1 MSGPFSNLTTTVR
14 SWTAR
19 LRASLRNPA
28 TLVAAASAFVVL
40 LLVLDAF
47 ARPGGGHTYSGE
59 GSTPSGGSSS
69 SGGWSVSSDGGDS
82 DSALL
87 DIFIVLLQL
96 CFTHPK
102 IGIPLMLLFLAV
114 LGFAAFRGTIRSKYR
129 GWTSRSSHA
138 EQTDEIQEAGP
149 ARHGTLD
156 DLRAID
162 PGFSSILFE
171 DFLYLLYTEAQ
182 QARGGNR
189 LELLSAYLPGN
200 AREALAKRVAGEV
213 RGVVIGALRV
223 VSVSGLAGNE
233 DPTVEVEFEAN
244 YEEKMGPTANP
255 QGYYVVERW
264 VLTRKRSVK
273 SRAPTSVRMLGC
285 PSCGAP
291 LDVVV
296 AGHCSHC
303 RQQVDGGTFDWV
315 VSSVRLMHSA
325 TRGPQLTGHTP
336 ERGTNLPSVV
346 DPRMRANLK
355 ALMTRDPQ
363 FTWPAF
369 LARVGLVYGEFNA
382 AWSNRDLAR
391 MRPFLS
397 DNLFQGQTYWVDTY
411 KAQRLRNV
419 NERARITKIVPA
431 KVTSDKHFDAV
442 TVRLYAIGLDYTV
455 SDADGQVLGGS
466 KHKERAY
473 SEYWTFIRGA
483 SRSGAPVTE
492 KACPNC
498 GGPLKINMAG
508 HCDYC
513 KVKVTTGEF
522 DWVLSKI
529 EQDDSYLG

>member
-1 MSGPFSNLTTTVR
+1 MRGPLSNPRSTVR
-14 SWTAR
+14 SWMAR

-28 TLVAAASAFVVL
+28 TLLAAATACAVL
-40 LLVLDAF
+40 LLVVDAL

-69 SGGWSVSSDGGDS
+69 SDGWSVSSDGGDS

-87 DIFIVLLQL
+87 DIFLILLQL

-114 LGFAAFRGTIRSKYR
+114 LGFAAFQGTIRSKYR
-129 GWTSRSSHA
+129 SWTSRSSRS
-138 EQTDEIQEAGP
+138 EQASETREVPP
-149 ARHGTLD
+149 ALHGTLD

-162 PGFSSILFE
+162 PGFSTILFE
-171 DFLYLLYTEAQ
+171 DFLYLLYAEAQ

-189 LELLSAYLPGN
+189 LEVLSAYLSSD
-200 AREALAKRVAGEV
+200 AREALAQRIAGEV

-223 VSVSGLAGNE
+223 VSVSGVSEND
-233 DPTVEVEFEAN
+233 DPTVEIEFEVN
-244 YEEKMGPTANP
+244 YEEKMGPTATP

-264 VLTRKRSVK
+264 VVTRKRGVK
-273 SRAPTSVRMLGC
+273 SRPPTPVRMLGC

-296 AGHCSHC
+296 AGRCSHC
-303 RQQVDGGTFDWV
+303 QQQVDGGTFDWV
-315 VSSVRLMHSA
+315 VSSVRLVRSA
-325 TRGPQLTGHTP
+325 TRGPLLTGHTP
-336 ERGTNLPSVV
+336 ERGTGLPSVV
-346 DPRMRANLK
+346 DSRMRTNLK

-369 LARVGLVYGEFNA
+369 LARVGLVFGEFNA

-397 DNLFQGQTYWVDTY
+397 DNLFLSQTYWVDAY

-431 KVTSDKHFDAV
+431 RVTSDKHFDAV

-455 SDADGQVLGGS
+455 SDVDGQVLGGS
-466 KHKERAY
+466 KQKERAY

-522 DWVLSKI
+522 DWVLSRI
-529 EQDDSYLG
+529 EQDDSYRG